1 MDPFAST
8 PEPRRRGFSLT
19 TQIFIGLAI
28 GVVVGAIVDATN
40 PAWAIYFR
48 PFSQLFLRLIKM
60 IIAPLIFAT
69 LVAGI
74 AGAGHFK
81 VVGRMGLRAII
92 YFEIV
97 TTLALI
103 IGLLAVNITRPGDG
117 VNLPLGAGSEISA
130 KAQTWDQILLHVIPE
145 SVFDAMA
152 RGDVLQIV
160 TFSILFGIALGM
172 IGEKGRPVITWCEA
186 VAETMFKFTN
196 IVMHYAPIGVGAAI
210 AYTVGHG
217 GLGVLYNLAW
227 LVATLYMALAFF
239 ILAVLLPIALMFRVP
254 LRKFIKAVK
263 EPAIIAFSTTSSEA
277 ALPRA
282 MEVLERLGVPRRI
295 VSFVLPLGYSFN
307 LDGTTLYLSLA
318 AVFVAQAAG
327 VELTVGQQFTM
338 MLTLMLTSKG
348 VAGVPRASLVIL
360 AATLASYGLPLE
372 GVTLILGVDE
382 LMDMARTMT
391 NVIGNC
397 LATVVD
403 RQVGRVS
410 SSKPVTPS
418 SSWPPRAA
426 RSENSL
432 MAFGLSLR
440 QKRRHQSAGS
450 TRGPRRPKGPTP
462 MPHIHQSAWWK
473 VMCLTGVDYFSTLG
487 YQPGIAYL
495 AAGVL
500 SPLATLVLVLLTLFG
515 ALPMYRRVAAM
526 SPHGQGSIALLE
538 ELLPRWRGKALVLC
552 LLGFA
557 ATGFIITITL
567 SAADATAHV
576 VENPLVPVWMHRPV
590 LMTLFLLAGLGAIFL
605 KGFREAVWLAVPIVA
620 VYLALNAVVLGWGLQ
635 LPVRAPGVVLRVG
648 VDGR

>member
-1 MDPFAST
+1 MDHSQST
-8 PEPRRRGFSLT
+8 PPPRRRGVSLT
-19 TQIFIGLAI
+19 TQIFIGLAL
-28 GVVVGAIVDATN
+28 GVVIGTIVDMTN
-40 PAWAIYFR
+40 PAWAVYFR

-81 VVGRMGLRAII
+81 IVGRMGLRAII

-103 IGLLAVNITRPGDG
+103 IGLVAVNITRPGDG
-117 VNLPLGAGSEISA
+117 VNLPMGQGSEIKA
-130 KAQTWDQILLHVIPE
+130 TAQTWDQILLHVVPE

-152 RGDVLQIV
+152 KGDVLQIV
-160 TFSILFGIALGM
+160 VFSIFFGIALGM
-172 IGEKGRPVITWCEA
+172 IGEKGRPVITWCES

-227 LVATLYMALAFF
+227 LVATLYMALAAF
-239 ILAVLLPIALMFRVP
+239 ILIVLLPVALIFRVP
-254 LRKFIKAVK
+254 IRKFMKAVK
-263 EPAIIAFSTTSSEA
+263 EPAVIAFSTTSSEA

-327 VELTVGQQFTM
+327 VELTIGQQITM

-360 AATLASYGLPLE
+360 AATLASFGLPLE

-397 LATVVD
+397 LATVVVAKWEGEFVEASD
-403 RQVGRVS
+403 
-410 SSKPVTPS
+410 
-418 SSWPPRAA
+418 A
-426 RSENSL
+426 EL
-432 MAFGLSLR
+432 E
-440 QKRRHQSAGS
+440 
-450 TRGPRRPKGPTP
+450 
-462 MPHIHQSAWWK
+462 
-473 VMCLTGVDYFSTLG
+473 
-487 YQPGIAYL
+487 
-495 AAGVL
+495 
-500 SPLATLVLVLLTLFG
+500 LAT
-515 ALPMYRRVAAM
+515 
-526 SPHGQGSIALLE
+526 I
-538 ELLPRWRGKALVLC
+538 RGE
-552 LLGFA
+552 
-557 ATGFIITITL
+557 I
-567 SAADATAHV
+567 
-576 VENPLVPVWMHRPV
+576 
-590 LMTLFLLAGLGAIFL
+590 
-605 KGFREAVWLAVPIVA
+605 
-620 VYLALNAVVLGWGLQ
+620 
-635 LPVRAPGVVLRVG
+635 
-648 VDGR
+648 